1 MRYINIDDAKP
12 EMNVAKNIYNESSV
26 PILTSGATLK
36 EDYLTMLKNKGYSGF
51 YINEEYNSDIIVE
64 DLIPEKVKKDAIGAY
79 NDLYNA
85 LYNFGKAKALEKSQK
100 QNSTNNA
107 PSAFLKQK
115 YLVVTKAFELVTK
128 YSKII
133 AQEVYYNTDFC
144 FDLFDLK
151 NEGDNVMAKAIA
163 VTELSVLV
171 SKYLNIGEPEAEELA
186 MEAIFHDI
194 GKLCSDIYILN
205 AGNYS
210 KSLQDKLG
218 IKKEDLVPYNH
229 QLHPYYSYALLDN
242 AELINPIS
250 KSVILYHSERED
262 GTGLFN
268 RKPTGTKADIHSS
281 IISIADEYI
290 DVLSGKYGEDY
301 SNPKEAREKIMTLA
315 GTKFNMKI
323 LEEFLNHVP
332 PFPKGVPVVLST
344 GHKGVVKENTSGY
357 SITRPVVRL
366 ENGND
371 LDLSRVNNITIV
383 ASLVKNKNN
392 KVK

>member
-12 EMNVAKNIYNESSV
+12 EMSVAKDIYNKSSS

-36 EDYLTMLKNKGYSGF
+36 GDYLVMLKSQGYTGF
-51 YINEEYNSDIIVE
+51 YIEEDYNSDIIVE
-64 DLIPEKVKKDAIGAY
+64 DLVPEKVKKEAISAFS
-79 NDLYNA
+79 DLSIA
-85 LYNFGKAKALEKSQK
+85 LNNFGKAKAIEKSQR
-100 QNSTNNA
+100 QNSTNNT
-107 PSAFLKQK
+107 PSALLKQK
-115 YLVVTKAFELVTK
+115 YLLVNKAFQIVTR

-133 AQEVYYNTDFC
+133 AQEVYYNKEFC

-186 MEAIFHDI
+186 VEAMFHDI

-210 KSLQDKLG
+210 KVIQDKLG
-218 IKKEDLVPYNH
+218 INKEDIVPYNH
-229 QLHPYYSYALLDN
+229 KLHPYYSYALLEN
-242 AELINPIS
+242 NEFINTIS
-250 KSVILYHSERED
+250 KSVILNHSERED
-262 GTGLFN
+262 GTGIFK
-268 RKPTGTKADIHSS
+268 RKPSGTKADIHSS

-290 DVLSGKYGEDY
+290 DVLSGKYGEEF

-315 GTKFNMKI
+315 GTKFNIKI

-344 GHKGVVKENTSGY
+344 GQVGVVKENNSGY
-357 SITRPVVRL
+357 TITRPIIRL
-366 ENGND
+366 ESKED
-371 LDLSRVNNITIV
+371 LDLSKINNITIV
-383 ASLVKNKNN
+383 ASLIKSKNYRRK
-392 KVK
+392 